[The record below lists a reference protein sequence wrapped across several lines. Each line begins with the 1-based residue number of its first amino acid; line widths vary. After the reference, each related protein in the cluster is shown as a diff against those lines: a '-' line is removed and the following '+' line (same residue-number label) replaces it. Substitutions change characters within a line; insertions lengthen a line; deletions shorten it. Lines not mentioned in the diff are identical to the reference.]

1 MGLIEKV
8 KAFCFIIL
16 LIVCFLYV
24 EHPACVVFTQCES
37 NECIVAALPSLA
49 ILLNKVQ
56 IIGTMLV
63 PTGEVL
69 LKAVK
74 DAVCVDYHNLEKFA
88 GILRELQN
96 TSSIGKSLLHEYS
109 KFSQY

>member
-24 EHPACVVFTQCES
+24 EHPACVIFTQCS

-49 ILLNKVQ
+49 ILLHKEK
-56 IIGTMLV
+56 IIDEILV
-63 PTGEVL
+63 PTTAEVL
-69 LKAVK
+69 LKAMK
-74 DAVCVDYHNLEKFA
+74 KAVCADYHNLGKFA
-88 GILRELQN
+88 EILKELQN
-96 TSSIGKSLLHEYS
+96 TSSVGQSLMDEYS
-109 KFSQY
+109 ESF